1 MSIDAEFDESE
12 GYLSTEEYANH
23 TILVRDVIE
32 QLVAQGISATIPAIK
47 RANADIR
54 AEWVMDSLES
64 LLGIGECERY
74 QCGALSAY
82 RLRETSM
89 VQPTSMR
96 HLVMPRRA

>member
-12 GYLSTEEYANH
+12 GYLGTERFTLH

-32 QLVAQGISATIPAIK
+32 QLVAQGVSATIPEIK
-47 RANADIR
+47 RRHPDIR

-64 LLGIGECERY
+64 LMGIGECERY

-82 RLRETSM
+82 RLRGASM
-89 VQPTSMR
+89 TQPT
-96 HLVMPRRA
+96 PTTIYYRA